1 MHFKIIT
8 SPCIFSARL
17 HISPVKMSYELYRTS
32 TLGYTLQDTLDDLI
46 ASQQITPGAERE
58 RTPLRTP

>member
-1 MHFKIIT
+1 
-8 SPCIFSARL
+8 
-17 HISPVKMSYELYRTS
+17 MSYELYRTS

-58 RTPLRTP
+58 RTPPPDPRGTRVGGNSEL